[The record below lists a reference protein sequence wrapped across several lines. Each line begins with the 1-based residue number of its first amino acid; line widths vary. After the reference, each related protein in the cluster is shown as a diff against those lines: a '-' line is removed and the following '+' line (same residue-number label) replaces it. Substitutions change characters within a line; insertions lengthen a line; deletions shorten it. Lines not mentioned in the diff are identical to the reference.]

1 MLSTHRTAIGII
13 VTACSILLLGCGG
26 AQSRLA
32 SHMERGQHYFS
43 EGDFAKA
50 SIEFRNAMQIAPKD
64 PAALIMAG
72 RTAERLGR
80 PRDAVGLYQ
89 TVVDSK
95 PDNVEARE
103 NLGRLLALHGQPD
116 RALTLIEPALAK
128 HPNDASLLTVRAAAR
143 MELKNLPG
151 ALADINRA
159 LQLAPA
165 NEEAILLRAG
175 MYRNAGDLDEAVA
188 LVAGGVAR
196 LPASTDLKLALVN
209 LYEAA
214 NQPGKAEEELLAL
227 VGQRPQEPQYRYA
240 LATYYAQESKVDD
253 AERVLREAVKVFH
266 NDDARLRLI
275 SFLAARRDSAAAEKA
290 LREFIATSPNDYD
303 LRLAFGS
310 LLQGSGKLDEAQRA
324 YDEIIRDD
332 GTGPSGLLARDRIA
346 SLETGR
352 GQLDEATKV
361 VDQVLQ
367 KSPRDSM
374 ALAVRGEIELA
385 RHNPSAAIADLRA
398 ALRDQPQAVAI
409 HQLLAQAYVANGD
422 SALAEETLRT
432 AVSLVPTNVQ
442 LRLDLASLLI
452 RVQHL
457 DQALTLLEQS
467 AQAVPKDPYVR
478 EALAKAYL
486 VKHDFTAA
494 RSTAETLKT
503 LRPDSPS
510 GFYLAGLAARGQNKL
525 DEARKEFT
533 RALTIQPQSSDS
545 LQALA
550 QIEMAQGHS
559 DQAIALVQDAAEH
572 PKPDAFAF
580 NLLGELYLAQ
590 HEADRAKAPLSRAM
604 ELAPKWWVPYR
615 NLAIAKYG
623 AGDAAGAVATYQAG
637 IKAAPTEPAL
647 VAELAQLYQKQG
659 RIDDAIAS
667 YESWYEQNPRVP
679 VVANNLAMLLV
690 TYKKDRASLDHAR
703 DLTNAFASSTDS
715 NLLDTNGWV
724 HIKRS
729 EYTEALSVLE
739 RAVALA
745 PDSQEIRYH
754 LGMAELRLG
763 QTDRARSDLETAL
776 SGSAKFFGADDARL
790 ALASL
795 KSRSG

>member
-1 MLSTHRTAIGII
+1 MLSTRRIAIGIT
-13 VTACSILLLGCGG
+13 VTACSIILFGCGG

-103 NLGRLLALHGQPD
+103 NLGRLLALHGQPE

-128 HPNDASLLTVRAAAR
+128 NPHDASLLTVRAAAR
-143 MELKNLPG
+143 MELKNPAG
-151 ALADINRA
+151 ALADIERA
-159 LQLAPA
+159 LELAPA
-165 NEEAILLRAG
+165 NEEAILFRAG
-175 MYRNAGDLDEAVA
+175 MYRNAGDLNEAIA
-188 LVAGGVAR
+188 LVAGAVAKS
-196 LPASTDLKLALVN
+196 PAATDLKLALVN

-214 NQPGKAEEELLAL
+214 NQPGKAEEELRTL
-227 VGQRPQEPQYRYA
+227 VSQKPQELQYRYA
-240 LATYYAQESKVDD
+240 LATFYAQENKVDD
-253 AERVLREAVKVFH
+253 TERVLREAVKVFH
-266 NDDARLRLI
+266 NDDARLRLV
-275 SFLAARRDSAAAEKA
+275 SFLAARRDSATAEKA
-290 LREFIATSPNDYD
+290 LREFIAASPSDYD
-303 LRLAFGS
+303 LRLALGS
-310 LLQGSGKLDEAQRA
+310 LLQGSGKLDEAGRA
-324 YDEIIRDD
+324 YNEIIRDD

-346 SLETGR
+346 ALETAR
-352 GQLDEATKV
+352 GQYDEATKV
-361 VDQVLQ
+361 ADQVLQ

-385 RHNPSAAIADLRA
+385 RHNSSAAIADLRA

-409 HQLLAQAYVANGD
+409 HQLLAQAYVTNGD
-422 SALAEETLRT
+422 PALAEEALRT
-432 AVSLVPTNVQ
+432 AVSLVPANVQ
-442 LRLDLASLLI
+442 LRLDLASLLMRI
-452 RVQHL
+452 QHV

-467 AQAVPKDPYVR
+467 AQTVPKDPYVR

-486 VKHDFTAA
+486 VKRDFTSAQ
-494 RSTAETLKT
+494 STAATLKA
-503 LRPDSPS
+503 LRPDSPA
-510 GFYLAGLAARGQNKL
+510 GFYLAGLAARGQNQL
-525 DEARKEFT
+525 DDAQREFT
-533 RALTIQPQSSDS
+533 RALALQPQSSDA
-545 LQALA
+545 LAALA
-550 QIEMAQGHS
+550 QLEMSRGHS
-559 DQAIALVQDAAEH
+559 DQALAVVRDAAEH
-572 PKPDAFAF
+572 PKPNAFAF
-580 NLLGELYLAQ
+580 NLLGELYLSQ
-590 HEADRAKAPLSRAM
+590 HKADLAKAPINRAI

-637 IKAAPTEPAL
+637 IKAAPTEATL

-667 YESWYEQNPRVP
+667 YDSWYQQNPRVP

-690 TYKKDRASLDHAR
+690 TYKNDRSSLDRAR

-724 HIKRS
+724 HLKRS
-729 EYTEALSVLE
+729 EYTEALSILE
-739 RAVALA
+739 RAASLA
-745 PDSQEIRYH
+745 PDSKEIRYH

-776 SGSAKFFGADDARL
+776 SGAAKFFGADDART